1 MVRLFWFIFGIILQQ
16 GLILSIL
23 HIGGNMSKRQWC
35 ISLVLSTSKV
45 HHYFVVGESR
55 EESIIRVV
63 NLFEDRFKLT
73 LTKVISRELK

>member
-1 MVRLFWFIFGIILQQ
+1 
-16 GLILSIL
+16 
-23 HIGGNMSKRQWC
+23 MSNRQWY
-35 ISLVLSTSKV
+35 ISLFLSNSNV
-45 HHYFVVGESR
+45 QHYLVVGESR